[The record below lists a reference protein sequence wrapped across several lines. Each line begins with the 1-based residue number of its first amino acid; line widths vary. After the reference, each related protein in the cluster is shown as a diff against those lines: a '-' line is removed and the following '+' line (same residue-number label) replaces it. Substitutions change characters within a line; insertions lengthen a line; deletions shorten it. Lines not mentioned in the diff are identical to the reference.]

1 LKDDEELKKLNIDP
15 TRLNSLPFQTQV
27 TYTSLAGHRLLRVIT
42 STCETTTNKSM
53 IEKVVEMPVVHARI
67 AHRTAE
73 LQKIV
78 EVDRVIDYNRQM
90 VEYVDKNLVQQHQ
103 KVENMKFTDVNNRVQ
118 QAYINKAARSKPIM

>member
-42 STCETTTNKSM
+42 STNKSM